1 MSESHTVAFIDLG
14 TNSVRLLIGTI
25 EETCSFTLLRREK
38 EIVRLG
44 EREFGEHLLH
54 EEAIARA
61 VLVCQN
67 FAKLAQTYGA
77 EEIIIVAT
85 SATRDARNQED
96 LIERVRAETGLEI
109 NVISGREEARLT
121 YLGVRSSVDFEDKS
135 AMMID
140 IGGGSTEIAIGDK
153 EDYSGLWSFQI
164 GAMRLTSK
172 FQKDG
177 GKGPVRDSTY
187 NKMRKY
193 ARTAIGASA
202 NSIKKKKWDMT
213 FGGSGTITNLAD
225 ISSKAYGSKEGTL
238 KYTNVKKISA
248 MLRAMPLEER
258 KKVPGIN
265 PERADI
271 IIAGTAILETI
282 MEEFG
287 ISELRVTDKGVKD
300 GMVADY
306 LLELKECS
314 QNGSSARE
322 VSVEKLGKA
331 CGIDEKHAQTVVRL
345 ALELFDSARSCELH
359 KLGEDEREL
368 LRYAAYLHDIGE
380 FISFNNRREHS
391 YYLIM
396 NADLLGFNKREITII
411 AETVLHQHRRQNIVN
426 PQTVLVLSSLLK
438 LAESLDRS
446 RNSVISSVVLQK
458 DGKNAAVLKAVA
470 QEDATLEKWGVETAR
485 KTFQRAFN
493 RELRIKIK
501 EQ

>member
-164 GAMRLTSK
+164 GGR
-172 FQKDG
+172 G
-177 GKGPVRDSTY
+177 
-187 NKMRKY
+187 
-193 ARTAIGASA
+193 
-202 NSIKKKKWDMT
+202 
-213 FGGSGTITNLAD
+213 
-225 ISSKAYGSKEGTL
+225 
-238 KYTNVKKISA
+238 
-248 MLRAMPLEER
+248 
-258 KKVPGIN
+258 
-265 PERADI
+265 
-271 IIAGTAILETI
+271 
-282 MEEFG
+282 
-287 ISELRVTDKGVKD
+287 VT
-300 GMVADY
+300 
-306 LLELKECS
+306 
-314 QNGSSARE
+314 
-322 VSVEKLGKA
+322 
-331 CGIDEKHAQTVVRL
+331 T
-345 ALELFDSARSCELH
+345 
-359 KLGEDEREL
+359 
-368 LRYAAYLHDIGE
+368 
-380 FISFNNRREHS
+380 
-391 YYLIM
+391 
-396 NADLLGFNKREITII
+396 
-411 AETVLHQHRRQNIVN
+411 
-426 PQTVLVLSSLLK
+426 
-438 LAESLDRS
+438 
-446 RNSVISSVVLQK
+446 
-458 DGKNAAVLKAVA
+458 
-470 QEDATLEKWGVETAR
+470 
-485 KTFQRAFN
+485 
-493 RELRIKIK
+493 
-501 EQ
+501 